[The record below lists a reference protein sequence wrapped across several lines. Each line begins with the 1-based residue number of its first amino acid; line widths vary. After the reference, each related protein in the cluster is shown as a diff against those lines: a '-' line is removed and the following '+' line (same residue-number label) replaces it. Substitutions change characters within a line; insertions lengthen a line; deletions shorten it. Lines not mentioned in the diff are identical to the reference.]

1 MTKIGLI
8 EGHNSLKLKNPT
20 EFCNHRNFVLF
31 RVENHT
37 SLPYTVYMLFIEA
50 PIFTKHIYDYLD
62 DEEYSALQ
70 QTIALRPDV
79 GKIIPGSGG
88 LRKLRWAGS
97 GRGKRGGLRIIY
109 YWLREDGHVWLLT
122 IYAKNEAKDIPHAV
136 LKMLRKEIEK

>member
-1 MTKIGLI
+1 
-8 EGHNSLKLKNPT
+8 
-20 EFCNHRNFVLF
+20 
-31 RVENHT
+31 
-37 SLPYTVYMLFIEA
+37 MLFIEA

-109 YWLREDGHVWLLT
+109 Y
-122 IYAKNEAKDIPHAV
+122 
-136 LKMLRKEIEK
+136 